1 MMRARIASKFYILVA
16 YLLDTCYTDTDVAGS
31 SRLESM
37 MARWIDYEPYAD
49 RSVAEFRAK
58 RELCGLSLYD
68 VAEEL
73 GVAVNTVKRWENP
86 NYFPPS
92 PAAWRYIDREYDK
105 HCDRVEDVLTNA
117 IKSRADGEPVVVL
130 WHRNGMRGVSDAQV
144 GMSNAVSKAVAES
157 LLTLGYDVTFRWSDP
172 DAEEAQREATSSFYR
187 KCDPSMGE

>member
-1 MMRARIASKFYILVA
+1 
-16 YLLDTCYTDTDVAGS
+16 
-31 SRLESM
+31 

-73 GVAVNTVKRWENP
+73 GVALNTVKRWENP

-92 PAAWRYIDREYDK
+92 PAAWRYVDRQYDK
-105 HCDRVEDVLTNA
+105 HCDQVEEALKQALATA
-117 IKSRADGEPVVVL
+117 KDGEPIVVT
-130 WHRNGMRGVSDAQV
+130 WTRNNMRGVSDREV
-144 GMSNAVSKAVAES
+144 GWNNAISKAVAES
-157 LLTLGYDVTFRWSDP
+157 LLTLGREVTFMWSDP

-187 KCDPSMGE
+187 KVDREHFQ

>member
-1 MMRARIASKFYILVA
+1 
-16 YLLDTCYTDTDVAGS
+16 
-31 SRLESM
+31 

-68 VAEEL
+68 VADEL

-92 PAAWRYIDREYDK
+92 PDAWRYIDRQYER
-105 HCDRVEDVLTNA
+105 HCDEVEEALQQALATA
-117 IKSRADGEPVVVL
+117 GDGPVTVM

-144 GMSNAVSKAVAES
+144 GASNAVAKAVAES
-157 LLTLGYDVTFRWSDP
+157 LMTLGHDVTFRWSDP
-172 DAEEAQREATSSFYR
+172 EAEEAQREATSSFYR
-187 KCDPSMGE
+187 KVDREHFE

>member
-1 MMRARIASKFYILVA
+1 
-16 YLLDTCYTDTDVAGS
+16 
-31 SRLESM
+31 

-92 PAAWRYIDREYDK
+92 PAAWRFIDREYDK
-105 HCDRVEDVLTNA
+105 HCDRVADALQAA
-117 IKSRADGEPVVVL
+117 IDNREKDKPITVL
-130 WHRNGMRGVSDAQV
+130 WHRNGMRGISDMQV

-157 LLTLGYDVTFRWSDP
+157 LMTLGYDVTFRWSDP
-172 DAEEAQREATSSFYR
+172 DADEAQRQATSDFYR
-187 KCDPSMGE
+187 RSMGQE

>member
-1 MMRARIASKFYILVA
+1 
-16 YLLDTCYTDTDVAGS
+16 
-31 SRLESM
+31 
-37 MARWIDYEPYAD
+37 MARWIDYEPYAG

-58 RELCGLSLYD
+58 REMCGLSLYD

-105 HCDRVEDVLTNA
+105 HCDAVEEALREA
-117 IKSRADGEPVVVL
+117 LASAGDGLATVL

-144 GMSNAVSKAVAES
+144 GMHNAVAKAVAES
-157 LLTLGYDVTFRWSDP
+157 LLTLGVEVTFRWSDP

-187 KCDPSMGE
+187 KTDPDLKG

>member
-1 MMRARIASKFYILVA
+1 
-16 YLLDTCYTDTDVAGS
+16 
-31 SRLESM
+31 

-73 GVAVNTVKRWENP
+73 GVALNTVKRWENP

-92 PAAWRYIDREYDK
+92 PAAWRFIDRQYEM
-105 HCDRVEDVLTNA
+105 HCDRVESVLQRA
-117 IKSRADGEPVVVL
+117 IDEHEKGDTITVT
-130 WHRNGMRGVSDAQV
+130 WCRNNMRGVSDRQV
-144 GMSNAVSKAVAES
+144 GMLNAVSKAVAES

-172 DAEEAQREATSSFYR
+172 EAEEAQREATSSFYR
-187 KCDPSMGE
+187 KVDREHFE

>member
-1 MMRARIASKFYILVA
+1 
-16 YLLDTCYTDTDVAGS
+16 
-31 SRLESM
+31 

-58 RELCGLSLYD
+58 RELCGISLYD
-68 VAEEL
+68 IADEL

-92 PAAWRYIDREYDK
+92 PAAWRYVDRQYEK
-105 HCDRVEDVLTNA
+105 HCDQVEEALQEAFATPT
-117 IKSRADGEPVVVL
+117 GEPVLVL

-144 GMSNAVSKAVAES
+144 SWNNAVSKAVAES
-157 LLTLGYDVTFRWSDP
+157 LLTLGREVTFRWSDP

-187 KCDPSMGE
+187 KVDREHFE